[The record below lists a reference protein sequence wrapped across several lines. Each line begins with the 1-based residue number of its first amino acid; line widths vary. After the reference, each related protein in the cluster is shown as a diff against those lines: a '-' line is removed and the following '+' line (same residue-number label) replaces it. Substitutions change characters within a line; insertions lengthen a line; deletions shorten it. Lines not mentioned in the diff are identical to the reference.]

1 MKDKYI
7 IISKT
12 TLEKRIEELFTEA
25 KELLEEDGLEWQDE
39 FLNYKDFSPN
49 FEEYSDNSKY
59 FYIIMGKIESL
70 QDFLSQSTPLIPEIE
85 KHSIEFTKTLLSCT
99 VSEAKSIDNIKEY
112 HPKEYQLL
120 LGELELNGKKIF
132 EDYIS
137 NLKLDI

>member
-1 MKDKYI
+1 MTEYI

-12 TLEKRIEELFTEA
+12 AIQQRI
-25 KELLEEDGLEWQDE
+25 KELKATDTASWEYQLGQINT
-39 FLNYKDFSPN
+39 LN
-49 FEEYSDNSKY
+49 EV
-59 FYIIMGKIESL
+59 
-70 QDFLSQSTPLIPEIE
+70 LSQSTPLIPEIE
-85 KHSIEFTKTLLSCT
+85 KHSIEFTKNLLNCT
-99 VSEAKSIDNIKEY
+99 VSEAKSIDNIKKY